1 MKKSTVLTIA
11 LIIVLAA
18 LAACAYFMFGSFGGV
33 GGINY
38 PDAGKY
44 TVGGTTVSSPV
55 ENLFIDWTEGA
66 VNIEYHEGDGIT
78 VSEKADKDLS
88 EDDQLRWWLDGK
100 TLRIRYAKSG
110 VRLSFNLNKQL
121 TVSLPDSLVLK
132 TADIGSTSG
141 RLNIPYLAA
150 DEVKL
155 DSTSGDID
163 AVTVANNLT
172 ASSTSGNM
180 NVCQDDDIGT
190 VKLDSTSGS
199 IFCALGNV
207 KSISARSTSGGI
219 QLTSW
224 GEAGDV
230 DLRSTSGKIH
240 TDLAAVDKAEVQST
254 SGGFGGNVASFS
266 SLKIDTTAGG
276 VALNLLEEPG
286 FTLKA
291 SSASGSFK
299 SDISLKK
306 DGKTYICGDGSGSVS
321 ISTSSGNIQ
330 IGMIE

>member
-1 MKKSTVLTIA
+1 MKKSTILTIA
-11 LIIVLAA
+11 LIVVLAA
-18 LAACAYFMFGSFGGV
+18 LAACAYFLFGSSV
-33 GGINY
+33 GGITY
-38 PDAGKY
+38 ADAEKY
-44 TVGGTTVSSPV
+44 TVGGTTIASPV
-55 ENLFIDWTEGA
+55 EDLIIDWTEGA
-66 VNIEYHEGDGIT
+66 VNIEYHEGDGII
-78 VSEKADKDLS
+78 VSEKADKELS
-88 EDDQLRWWLDGK
+88 EDNQLRWWLDGK
-100 TLRIRYAKSG
+100 TLRIRYAKAG
-110 VRLSFNLNKQL
+110 IRLSFSLNKQL
-121 TVSLPDSLVLK
+121 TVSLPDSLALQI
-132 TADIGSTSG
+132 ADIGSTSG
-141 RLNIPYLAA
+141 RLNIPYLTA
-150 DEVKL
+150 DEVRL
-155 DSTSGDID
+155 ASTSGDID
-163 AVTVANNLT
+163 AVTVAKNLT

-180 NVCQDDDIGT
+180 NICQDDDIET

-207 KSISARSTSGGI
+207 NSVNARSTSGGI

-224 GEAGDV
+224 GEAGDA

-240 TDLAAVDKAEVQST
+240 VDLACVDTLKVQST

-291 SSASGSFK
+291 DSASGSFK
-299 SDISLKK
+299 SGISLKK
-306 DGKTYICGDGSGSVS
+306 DGRTYTCGDGSGSIS